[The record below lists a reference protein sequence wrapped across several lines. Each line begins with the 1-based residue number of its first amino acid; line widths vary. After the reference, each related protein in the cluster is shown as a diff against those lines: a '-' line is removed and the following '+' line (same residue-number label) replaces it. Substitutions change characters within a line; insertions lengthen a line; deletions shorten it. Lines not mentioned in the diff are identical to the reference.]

1 MAKEEFSYATQ
12 SGDETLERL
21 VAMTAQTNQVALDK
35 TLSAIRRSQTAGYS
49 AAAARL
55 ASILERIQRAAYEVG
70 QTIPVRRM
78 SSPFEAQPV
87 AAVRF
92 EL

>member
-1 MAKEEFSYATQ
+1 MPQEEFRYTSA

-35 TLSAIRRSQTAGYS
+35 TLSAIRRASVAGNA

-55 ASILERIQRAAYEVG
+55 SSILERIMRAAYEVG
-70 QTIPVRRM
+70 QTIPAHRVAL
-78 SSPFEAQPV
+78 PFEGQTA
-87 AAVRF
+87 RF
-92 EL
+92 GL